1 MESPRDPLPADVS
14 AEPEPAVPPPAEA
27 TGPQAAQPAARSAA
41 RSAAQ
46 SAAQSTA
53 GPEPAAAVPRPRDP
67 GEPTEPLRLGEPAE
81 SLPPGTPAEPL
92 RLGEPAESLPSG
104 DADLIA
110 ASRAGDAAAYDTLYR
125 RHVAA
130 AHSLARQLVRNRAE
144 ADDVVAETFAKILD
158 LLHRGGGPDD
168 AFRPYLLTAV
178 RRAAYDR
185 HRAERRQLV
194 TGEMETF
201 DRGVPFADP
210 AVADLERTMIARAFA
225 SLPERWQAVLWHT
238 EIEGARPADVAPLL
252 GLTANGVAALA
263 YRAREGLRQ
272 AYLQMHLSGTVRDE
286 CRPVAAKLGAY
297 VRGGLAKREAAVVG
311 AHLDQC
317 AECRRVFAE
326 LGDVNV
332 ALKGIVAP
340 IVLGPATAAY
350 LASAAGKGSAG
361 AWIAGRLGW
370 LRHAP
375 KGQQAAA
382 AGVAAATVVGL
393 AAAALALT
401 GHSGPAPAHHALPPT
416 AAGAPAQGASS
427 SSGPSS
433 SASHHPGSGPSA
445 PGSGAPGSAPGAPG
459 PGAPGPASGAPGSV
473 PGAPGSAPAA
483 SAPSQPGQAS
493 APTEP
498 ATAPGSQPAAAAPAP
513 SSAAPGSAPTSAS
526 PSTAPVPQAQIAAR
540 INPVGTL
547 SQGATGIVGFSVDNT
562 GSGPAATVTANV
574 SLPLGVSLLAGGT
587 LGRASMDRSSPGG
600 WTCAPVGGGAT
611 CTHGPLAAN
620 ASTTSYLQVVVA
632 ADAPPGQPP
641 AISVDGGGRRATA
654 HGTAGVSAGG
664 FPARFAA
671 SGRYAVTTA
680 GARLGGDDGDCDG
693 TAEDNSAW
701 DMQPAPPR
709 CPAGRPGGT
718 PADRPGSSPA
728 DRPGDTVAL
737 SGPVVW
743 AGLYWAWTGGP
754 SQAAIALRA
763 PGGPAR
769 QVTGAAATAP
779 LDLGFHGLARVPVHQ
794 AFADVTGLVAQY
806 GSGAWS
812 ASAPAPVGWP
822 RGPQAAEAD
831 GAGYLGWT
839 LVVVTGDPAAPP
851 GQVMVL
857 DAVRPV
863 DAAHYGFSVPLDGL
877 LAGQV
882 VRVHAVGWTVRG
894 PRSSAF
900 TQPLAAHPAVTFPA
914 ANAPYLVGVIT
925 AAAPLV
931 PPAPEHPPPR
941 CLALPGPAPA
951 GPVRVAGSCQ

>member
-1 MESPRDPLPADVS
+1 
-14 AEPEPAVPPPAEA
+14 
-27 TGPQAAQPAARSAA
+27 
-41 RSAAQ
+41 
-46 SAAQSTA
+46 
-53 GPEPAAAVPRPRDP
+53 
-67 GEPTEPLRLGEPAE
+67 LRLGE
-81 SLPPGTPAEPL
+81 SAEPL
-92 RLGEPAESLPSG
+92 PPG

-125 RHVAA
+125 RHVTA
-130 AHSLARQLVRNRAE
+130 AHGLARQLVRNRAE

-194 TGEMETF
+194 TDEMEAF

-272 AYLQMHLSGTVRDE
+272 AYLQMHLSGAVRDE

-297 VRGGLAKREAAVVG
+297 VRGGLAKRDAAPVA

-340 IVLGPATAAY
+340 IVLGPAAVAY

-370 LRHAP
+370 FRGAP

-382 AGVAAATVVGL
+382 AGVAAVAVVGL

-401 GHSGPAPAHHALPPT
+401 GHSGPAPASAHRALPPA
-416 AAGAPAQGASS
+416 AAGAPAASTS
-427 SSGPSS
+427 PGPS
-433 SASHHPGSGPSA
+433 ASGHPGSGPSA
-445 PGSGAPGSAPGAPG
+445 PGHPGSGSSGSAPGSSGSGPGAAPGAPG
-459 PGAPGPASGAPGSV
+459 SGSGAA
-473 PGAPGSAPAA
+473 PGAPGSAPAGP
-483 SAPSQPGQAS
+483 APSQPGQAS
-493 APTEP
+493 PPTQP
-498 ATAPGSQPAAAAPAP
+498 VPGSHPSQPAPPASVASGGAP
-513 SSAAPGSAPTSAS
+513 SGTSPGS
-526 PSTAPVPQAQIAAR
+526 PSTAPATAPAPQAQITAR

-547 SQGATGIVGFSVDNT
+547 SQGVTGIIGFTVDNT
-562 GSGPAATVTANV
+562 GSGPAAQVTANV
-574 SLPLGVSLLAGGT
+574 TLPAGVSLLAAGT
-587 LGRASMDRSSPGG
+587 LGRASMDRASPGG
-600 WTCAPVGGGAT
+600 WTCAPTASGAT
-611 CTHGPLAAN
+611 CTHGPLAAD
-620 ASTTSYLQVVVA
+620 ASTTSYLQVLVA
-632 ADAPPGQPP
+632 ADAPPGHPP

-654 HGTAGVSAGG
+654 RGTTGVSVGG

-671 SGRYAVTTA
+671 SGRYAMATA
-680 GARLGGDDGDCDG
+680 GVRLGGGDCDRAG
-693 TAEDNSAW
+693 W
-701 DMQPAPPR
+701 DLRPGPPR
-709 CPAGRPGGT
+709 CPVGR
-718 PADRPGSSPA
+718 S
-728 DRPGDTVAL
+728 GDTLAL

-743 AGLYWAWTGGP
+743 AGLYWAWTGSP
-754 SQAAIALRA
+754 SQAAITLHG

-769 QVTGAAATAP
+769 QVTGTAATAP
-779 LDLGFHGLARVPVHQ
+779 LDLGFRGLARIPVHQ

-806 GSGAWS
+806 GSGTWS
-812 ASAPAPVGWP
+812 ATAPVPRGWP
-822 RGPQAAEAD
+822 RDAPRDWPRDEPRAAPRGAQAGQPA

-839 LVVVTGDPAAPP
+839 LVVVTGDPAARS

-857 DAVRPV
+857 DGAGPV
-863 DAAHYGFSVPLDGL
+863 DAAHPGLSVPLAGL
-877 LAGQV
+877 LAGRV
-882 VRVHAVGWTVRG
+882 VRVHTVAWTGHG
-894 PRSSAF
+894 PRFSAF
-900 TQPLAAHPAVTFPA
+900 TQPLATHPAVNFSA
-914 ANAPYLVGVIT
+914 AGTPYLVGVVT
-925 AAAPLV
+925 AATPLA
-931 PPAPEHPPPR
+931 PPAP
-941 CLALPGPAPA
+941 PAPTTRSA
-951 GPVRVAGSCQ
+951 PRVSTAFRLRRDLGPRRSPSRQGHRSSSASPPI